1 MVAANQIRKRC
12 LSVLLAITA
21 TVAAP
26 NALTASAQDG
36 KISDSKGIS
45 LTIYNQNF
53 GLVRDSRQMELKNG
67 INYVSCQDVAAKIDP
82 TSVSFTS
89 LTAPNQVVVR
99 EQNYKY
105 DLIDPNT
112 ILNKSIGKPAKFKQ
126 FTGNGSIVELNGTL
140 LNGPSATIGSPDG
153 GTSEVSQGLVLKT
166 GNGIILN
173 PQGQVEL
180 AELPAGLVSTPS
192 LDWKLETDKGGS
204 HDIEIAYQT
213 ADINWKCDYVAVA
226 NSDDTKCDITSW
238 VTLDNK
244 SGGTYKNSA
253 LKLIAG
259 DVHKVTN
266 EAQPQ
271 MEMAMDAAAPAAP
284 PPPQFSEQS
293 FAEYHLYT
301 LAGKTDVNNNETKQ
315 LSLFNAAAVPVKKL
329 FVLESGDNR
338 VYEGG
343 GENGD
348 KRKIQIKLEM
358 QNSAD
363 NNLGMPMPKGKV
375 RVYKKDSDGALQ
387 FVGEDQI
394 DHTPR
399 DEKIRIYLGDAFDV
413 VGERR
418 QTNQEQPNEH
428 LQRMS
433 YEISLRNH
441 KKEAVRVQVIEHA
454 YGTWKLVAQS
464 HPSVKKDSHTFE
476 FPIDVPANG
485 EVKVTYTVEVR
496 Y

>member
-1 MVAANQIRKRC
+1 MAKAFRNSRRFSGVI
-12 LSVLLAITA
+12 LAVTA
-21 TVAAP
+21 TLCSSVA
-26 NALTASAQDG
+26 LAQDG
-36 KISDSKGIS
+36 QISPSKGIS

-53 GLVRDSRQMELKNG
+53 GLVRDSRQMSLKNG

-89 LTAPNQVVVR
+89 LTAPNAVVVR

-112 ILNKSIGKPAKFKQ
+112 ILNKSIGKPARFKQ
-126 FTGNGSIVELNGTL
+126 YVAGGGVVELNGTL
-140 LNGPSATIGSPDG
+140 LNGPSATIGSPEG
-153 GTSEVSQGLVLKT
+153 GSSEVSQGLVLRT

-180 AELPAGLVSTPS
+180 SELPAGLVSTPS
-192 LDWKLETDKGGS
+192 LDWKLETDKAGT

-226 NSDDTKCDITSW
+226 NQDDTKCDITSW

-244 SGGTYKNSA
+244 SGGTFKNSA

-259 DVHKVTN
+259 DVHKVQ
-266 EAQPQ
+266 EAQTMR
-271 MEMAMDAAAPAAP
+271 MEAMDMAVPASAP
-284 PPPQFSEQS
+284 PSPQFSEQS

-301 LAGKTDVNNNETKQ
+301 LAGKTDINNNETKQ
-315 LSLFNAAAVPVKKL
+315 LSLFNASAVPVKKL
-329 FVLESGDNR
+329 FVLESGDAR
-338 VYEGG
+338 IYDGG
-343 GENGD
+343 GGD
-348 KRKIQIKLEM
+348 GEKRKVQIKLEM
-358 QNSAD
+358 QNSED
-363 NNLGMPMPKGKV
+363 NHLGMPMPKGKV
-375 RVYKKDSDGALQ
+375 RVYKKDADGALQ

-418 QTNQEQPNEH
+418 QTNTEQPSNRV
-428 LQRMS
+428 QRMS
-433 YEISLRNH
+433 YEIAVRNH
-441 KKEAVRVQVIEHA
+441 KKEAVHVQVIEHA
-454 YGTWKLVAQS
+454 YGNWKLIAQS
-464 HPSVKKDSHTFE
+464 HPSTKKDSHTFE

-485 EVKVTYTVEVR
+485 EVKVTYTIEMK

>member
-1 MVAANQIRKRC
+1 MVAANQRTTRI
-12 LSVLLAITA
+12 LGVLLAITA
-21 TVAAP
+21 TVSTP
-26 NALTASAQDG
+26 TTLSVRAQDG
-36 KISDSKGIS
+36 KISPSKGIS

-112 ILNKSIGKPAKFKQ
+112 ILNKSIGKSAKFKQ
-126 FTGNGSIVELNGTL
+126 FTGNGSVVELTGTL
-140 LNGPSATIGSPDG
+140 LNGPSATIGSSEG

-180 AELPAGLVSTPS
+180 AELPEGLVSTPS
-192 LDWKLETDKGGS
+192 LDWKLETDKGGA

-226 NSDDTKCDITSW
+226 NQDDTKCDITSW

-259 DVHKVTN
+259 DVHKVT

-271 MEMAMDAAAPAAP
+271 MEMAMDAAVPASAA

-315 LSLFNAAAVPVKKL
+315 LSLFNASQVPVKKL
-329 FVLESGDNR
+329 FVLESGENR
-338 VYEGG
+338 YDGG

-363 NNLGMPMPKGKV
+363 NHLGMPMPKGKV

-418 QTNQEQPNEH
+418 QTNMEQPNDRT
-428 LQRMS
+428 QRMS
-433 YEISLRNH
+433 YEVVLRNH
-441 KKEAVRVQVIEHA
+441 KKEGVHVQVIEHA
-454 YGTWKLVAQS
+454 YGTWKLTAQS
-464 HPSVKKDSHTFE
+464 HPSAKKDSHTFE
-476 FPIDVPANG
+476 FPVDVPANG
-485 EVKVTYTVEVR
+485 EVKVTYTIEIR

>member
-1 MVAANQIRKRC
+1 MVQANQKTKRF
-12 LSVLLAITA
+12 LGAVLAITA
-21 TVAAP
+21 TIAAP
-26 NALTASAQDG
+26 NPLTARAQDG
-36 KISDSKGIS
+36 KISPSKGIS

-53 GLVRDSRQMELKNG
+53 GLVRDSRQMDLKNG

-112 ILNKSIGKPAKFKQ
+112 ILNKSIGKRALFKQ
-126 FTGNGSIVELNGTL
+126 FVGNGSVVELVGTL
-140 LNGPSATIGSPDG
+140 LNGPSANIGTPEG

-180 AELPAGLVSTPS
+180 AELPAGLVSKPS
-192 LDWKLETDKGGS
+192 LDWKLETDKSGT

-226 NSDDTKCDITSW
+226 NQDDTKCDITSW

-244 SGGTYKNSA
+244 SGGTYKDSA

-266 EAQPQ
+266 EGQPQ
-271 MEMAMDAAAPAAP
+271 MEAAMDMAVPAAP

-315 LSLFNAAAVPVKKL
+315 LSLFNAASVPVKKL

-338 VYEGG
+338 VYEG

-363 NNLGMPMPKGKV
+363 NHLGMPMPKGKV

-418 QTNQEQPNEH
+418 QTNQEQPSSR
-428 LQRMS
+428 LQRLS

-441 KKEAVRVQVIEHA
+441 KKEAVHVQVIEHA

-464 HPSVKKDSHTFE
+464 HPSTKKDSHTFE
-476 FPIDVPANG
+476 FPIDVPANA
-485 EVKVTYTVEVR
+485 EVKVTYTIEIR

>member
-1 MVAANQIRKRC
+1 MSSSQGNSKRL
-12 LSVLLAITA
+12 LSVIT
-21 TVAAP
+21 
-26 NALTASAQDG
+26 ALTASISLAPARAEDG
-36 KISDSKGIS
+36 KISPSRGVS

-53 GLVRDSRQMELKNG
+53 GLVRDSRQMDLKNG

-112 ILNKSIGKPAKFKQ
+112 ILNKSIGKPARFKQ
-126 FTGNGSIVELNGTL
+126 YVGNGSVVELNGTL
-140 LNGPSATIGSPDG
+140 LNGPSATVGSSDG
-153 GTSEVSQGLVLKT
+153 STSEVSQGLVLKT
-166 GNGIILN
+166 ANGIILN

-180 AELPAGLVSTPS
+180 SELPAGLVATPS

-213 ADINWKCDYVAVA
+213 SDIGWKCDYVAVA
-226 NSDDTKCDITSW
+226 NQDDTKCDITSW
-238 VTLDNK
+238 VTIDNK
-244 SGGTYKNSA
+244 SGGTYKNSQ

-259 DVHKVTN
+259 DVHKVTD
-266 EAQPQ
+266 AVPMR
-271 MEMAMDAAAPAAP
+271 MEAMDGIAPAALP
-284 PPPQFSEQS
+284 PPPFTEQS

-315 LSLFNAAAVPVKKL
+315 LSLFNAGAVPVKKL
-329 FVLESGDNR
+329 FVLESASAQFFGGD
-338 VYEGG
+338 
-343 GENGD
+343 NGD

-358 QNSAD
+358 QNSQD
-363 NNLGMPMPKGKV
+363 NHLGMPMPKGKV

-387 FVGEDQI
+387 FIGEDQI

-413 VGERR
+413 VGERQ
-418 QTNQEQPNEH
+418 QTNMEQPNNH

-433 YEISLRNH
+433 YQISLRNH
-441 KKEAVRVQVIEHA
+441 KKEAVKVQVIEHS
-454 YGTWKLVAQS
+454 YGDWKLTAQS
-464 HPSVKKDSHTFE
+464 QPSVKKDSHTFE
-476 FPIDVPANG
+476 FSVDVPADG
-485 EVKVTYTVEVR
+485 EVKVTYTIEVKT
-496 Y
+496 

>member
-1 MVAANQIRKRC
+1 MLFEITKSKCFVIVAVSFISIAC
-12 LSVLLAITA
+12 VLPTCAEVST
-21 TVAAP
+21 
-26 NALTASAQDG
+26 
-36 KISDSKGIS
+36 ISPSKGIS

-53 GLVRDSRQMELKNG
+53 GLVRDSRKMELKNG
-67 INYVSCQDVAAKIDP
+67 VNYVSCQDVAAKIDP

-126 FTGNGSIVELNGTL
+126 YTGNGQIVELNGML
-140 LNGPSATIGSPDG
+140 LNGPSATIGNTEG
-153 GTSEVSQGLVLKT
+153 GNTEVSQGLVLKT

-173 PQGQVEL
+173 PLGQVEL
-180 AELPAGLVSTPS
+180 NELPAGLVSTPS
-192 LDWKLETDKGGS
+192 LDWKIETDKAGT
-204 HDIEIAYQT
+204 HDVEIAYQT

-226 NSDDTKCDITSW
+226 NADDTKCDITSW

-244 SGGTYKNSA
+244 SGGSYKDSA

-259 DVHKVTN
+259 DVHKVV
-266 EAQPQ
+266 EAPQ
-271 MEMAMDAAAPAAP
+271 QVMMEMATDAVAPAAP

-329 FVLESGDNR
+329 FVLESGDPQL
-338 VYEGG
+338 YPAYGG
-343 GENGD
+343 GDGD

-358 QNSAD
+358 MNSDD
-363 NNLGMPMPKGKV
+363 NHLGMPMPKGKV

-399 DEKIRIYLGDAFDV
+399 DEKVRIYLGDAFDV

-418 QTNQEQPNEH
+418 QTNMEQPNNRT
-428 LQRMS
+428 QRMS
-433 YEISLRNH
+433 YEIVLRNH
-441 KKEAVRVQVIEHA
+441 KKENVRVQVIEHA
-454 YGTWKLVAQS
+454 YGDWKITNSSQP
-464 HPSVKKDSHTFE
+464 HTKKDSHTFE
-476 FPIDVPANG
+476 FPVDVPANG
-485 EVKVTYTVEVR
+485 EVTVTYTIEVKS
-496 Y
+496 

>member
-1 MVAANQIRKRC
+1 MFSVKRL
-12 LSVLLAITA
+12 LSTFA
-21 TVAAP
+21 
-26 NALTASAQDG
+26 ALTTALSLPAVQAQDG
-36 KISDSKGIS
+36 KISPSKGIS

-53 GLVRDSRQMELKNG
+53 GLVRDSREMELKNG

-105 DLIDPNT
+105 DLINPNT
-112 ILNKSIGKPAKFKQ
+112 ILNKSIGKPARFKQ
-126 FTGNGSIVELNGTL
+126 YVANGSVVELNGTL
-140 LNGPSATIGSPDG
+140 LNGPIATVGSTDG
-153 GTSEVSQGLVLKT
+153 SSSEVSQGLVLKT
-166 GNGIILN
+166 ANGVILN
-173 PQGQVEL
+173 PEGQIEL
-180 AELPAGLVSTPS
+180 SELPEGLVSTPS
-192 LDWKLETDKGGS
+192 LDWKLETDKPGI

-213 ADINWKCDYVAVA
+213 SDINWKCDYVAVA
-226 NSDDTKCDITSW
+226 NQDDTKCDITSW

-244 SGGTYKNSA
+244 SGGTYKNAA

-259 DVHKVTN
+259 DVHKIQ
-266 EAQPQ
+266 E
-271 MEMAMDAAAPAAP
+271 DAAVPEGMTRGMAVPASMP

-301 LAGKTDVNNNETKQ
+301 LAGKTDVNDNETKQ
-315 LSLFNAAAVPVKKL
+315 LSLFNASQVPVKKL
-329 FVLESGDNR
+329 FVLDSGNAQ
-338 VYEGG
+338 VFGG
-343 GENGD
+343 DNGD

-358 QNSAD
+358 QNSQD
-363 NNLGMPMPKGKV
+363 NHLGMPMPKGKV
-375 RVYKKDSDGALQ
+375 RVYKKDADGALQ

-399 DEKIRIYLGDAFDV
+399 DEKIRVYLGDAFDV

-418 QTNQEQPNEH
+418 QTNMEQPNNH

-441 KKEAVRVQVIEHA
+441 KKEAIRVQVIEHS
-454 YGTWKLVAQS
+454 YGDWKLTAQS
-464 HPSVKKDSHTFE
+464 QPSVKKDSHTFE
-476 FPIDVPANG
+476 FPVDVPANG
-485 EVKVTYTVEVR
+485 EMKVTFTIEIKT
-496 Y
+496 

>member
-1 MVAANQIRKRC
+1 MANASRNSRRFLSAIVA
-12 LSVLLAITA
+12 VTA
-21 TVAAP
+21 TVTSPAAW
-26 NALTASAQDG
+26 AQDG
-36 KISDSKGIS
+36 QISPSKGIS

-53 GLVRDSRQMELKNG
+53 GLVRDSRQMDLKNG
-67 INYVSCQDVAAKIDP
+67 INHVSCQDVAAKIDP

-126 FTGNGSIVELNGTL
+126 YVAGGGAVELNGIL
-140 LNGPSATIGSPDG
+140 LNGPNATIGTPDG
-153 GTSEVSQGLVLKT
+153 GNSEVSQGLVLKT
-166 GNGIILN
+166 ANGIILN

-180 AELPAGLVSTPS
+180 SELPAGLVSTPS
-192 LDWKLETDKGGS
+192 LDWKLETDKAGT

-213 ADINWKCDYVAVA
+213 ADINWKCDYVAIA
-226 NSDDTKCDITSW
+226 NQDDTKCDITSW

-259 DVHKVTN
+259 DVHKVR
-266 EAQPQ
+266 EAQPM
-271 MEMAMDAAAPAAP
+271 MEMAMDAAAPSAP

-301 LAGKTDVNNNETKQ
+301 LAGKTDINNNETKQ

-329 FVLESGDNR
+329 FVLESGDAR
-338 VYEGG
+338 MYDGDGG
-343 GENGD
+343 DGD
-348 KRKIQIKLEM
+348 KRKVQVKLEM

-363 NNLGMPMPKGKV
+363 NHLGMPMPKGKV

-418 QTNQEQPNEH
+418 QTNTEQPSNRV
-428 LQRMS
+428 QRLS
-433 YEISLRNH
+433 YEISVRNH

-454 YGTWKLVAQS
+454 YGNWKLIAQS
-464 HPSVKKDSHTFE
+464 HPSTKKDSHTFE

-485 EVKVTYTVEVR
+485 EVKVTYTVEMK

>member
-1 MVAANQIRKRC
+1 MVAANQKLRRC
-12 LSVLLAITA
+12 LGVLLALS
-21 TVAAP
+21 AALVSP
-26 NALTASAQDG
+26 QMLTASAQEG
-36 KISDSKGIS
+36 KISPSKGIS

-126 FTGNGSIVELNGTL
+126 YTAGGSAVELNGTL
-140 LNGPSATIGSPDG
+140 LNGPSATVGSADG
-153 GTSEVSQGLVLKT
+153 GSSEVSTGLVLKT

-173 PQGQVEL
+173 PQGQIEL

-226 NSDDTKCDITSW
+226 NQDDTKCDITSW

-259 DVHKVTN
+259 DVHKVQN
-266 EAQPQ
+266 AAPQ
-271 MEMAMDAAAPAAP
+271 MEAMDMAAAAPAMAP
-284 PPPQFSEQS
+284 APQFSEQS

-315 LSLFNAAAVPVKKL
+315 LSLFNASAVPVKKL
-329 FVLESGDNR
+329 FVLESGENR
-338 VYEGG
+338 IYGGG
-343 GENGD
+343 GEDGD
-348 KRKIQIKLEM
+348 KRKIAIKLEM
-358 QNSAD
+358 VNSDD
-363 NNLGMPMPKGKV
+363 NHLGMPMPKGKV
-375 RVYKKDSDGALQ
+375 RVYKKDADGALQ
-387 FVGEDQI
+387 FVGEDEI

-399 DEKIRIYLGDAFDV
+399 NEKVRIYLGDAFDV

-418 QTNQEQPNEH
+418 QTNMEQPNNH
-428 LQRMS
+428 TQRMS
-433 YEISLRNH
+433 YEIVLRNH
-441 KKEAVRVQVIEHA
+441 KKDNVRVQVIEHA
-454 YGTWKLVAQS
+454 YGEWKLIAQS
-464 HPSVKKDSHTFE
+464 HPSTKKDSHTFE

-485 EVKVTYTVEVR
+485 EVKGTYTVEQR